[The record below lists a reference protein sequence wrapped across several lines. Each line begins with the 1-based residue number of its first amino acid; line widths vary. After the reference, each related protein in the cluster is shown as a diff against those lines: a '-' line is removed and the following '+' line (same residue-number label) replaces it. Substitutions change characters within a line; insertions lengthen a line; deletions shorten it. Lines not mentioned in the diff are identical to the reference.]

1 MHTHLIE
8 REREKRLWVRDRG
21 RERERERD
29 KYIDRQI
36 WHIYVHIYIYTYI
49 YSTYTVTVL
58 WLHFLLV
65 LIMYMYF
72 YPETLTMN
80 SKTLHIRYTATA
92 VFIHFHSLGFLAPF
106 LFEQYWF
113 KLTDISNWRYS
124 IVQNWSMAVSTCS
137 ITVKGYP
144 LPTPLSLESYCS
156 IIWIFSLICQF
167 EIWTCTKVWRSY
179 THLPLLSYSV
189 CKAWI
194 PSTWKSVLQ
203 TAQVCEGRVK
213 DVWKVC
219 VEGKKTPPLIRANR
233 APVTP
238 PMGVGKQPITE
249 LDLMPFFLC
258 NFAIWQHQ

>member
-1 MHTHLIE
+1 MCKRSHWTSWPPSLFLHIREHFVSWVFFKVVLKVYCHYGNSTLIMTKQGAKITDTIVVIFSHSSSE
-8 REREKRLWVRDRG
+8 VF
-21 RERERERD
+21 
-29 KYIDRQI
+29 
-36 WHIYVHIYIYTYI
+36 I

-80 SKTLHIRYTATA
+80 SKQWHIRYTATA

-124 IVQNWSMAVSTCS
+124 IDQNWSMAVSTCS

-189 CKAWI
+189 CKLWI
-194 PSTWKSVLQ
+194 LFWKSVLQ
-203 TAQVCEGRVK
+203 TAQECKKHVRA
-213 DVWKVC
+213 C
-219 VEGKKTPPLIRANR
+219 VGGKMWYLSLHPWL
-233 APVTP
+233 
-238 PMGVGKQPITE
+238 
-249 LDLMPFFLC
+249 
-258 NFAIWQHQ
+258 